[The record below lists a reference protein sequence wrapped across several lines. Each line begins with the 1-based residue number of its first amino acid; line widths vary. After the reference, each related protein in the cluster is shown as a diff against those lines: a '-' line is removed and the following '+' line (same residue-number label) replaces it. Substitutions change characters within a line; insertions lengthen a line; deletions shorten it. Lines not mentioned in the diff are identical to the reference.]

1 MKKTMIRKIITAY
14 MLVICLF
21 YFSSALTTAGKGAS
35 GLSRDFYLENG
46 YADTGARNIV
56 AAIYLDYRL
65 LDSIFETSLLLLT
78 IAGVVHLAR
87 EGER

>member
-1 MKKTMIRKIITAY
+1 
-14 MLVICLF
+14 MLAICLF
-21 YFSSALTTAGKGAS
+21 YFSRALTDAGEGAS
-35 GLSRDFYLENG
+35 SLSRDFYLENG
-46 YADTGARNIV
+46 YSDTGARNIV
-56 AAIYLDYRL
+56 AAVYLDYRL

>member
-1 MKKTMIRKIITAY
+1 MIRKILTAY
-14 MLVICLF
+14 MLIICLF
-21 YFSSALTTAGKGAS
+21 YFSSALTDSGEGAS
-35 GLSRDFYLENG
+35 SLSRAFYLENG
-46 YADTGARNIV
+46 YKHTGARNIV

>member
-1 MKKTMIRKIITAY
+1 MIRKILTAY
-14 MLVICLF
+14 MLIICLF
-21 YFSSALTTAGKGAS
+21 YFSSALTDSGKGAS
-35 GLSRDFYLENG
+35 SLSRDFYLENG